1 MARGLSAGEI
11 SALAENYNIVE
22 DLVEMYLFEGATAR
36 SFYYT
41 TGPYP
46 ATVTTSTSGS
56 SQTYTPRSFIAN
68 IGNVTE
74 SYDPGPLTVSFV
86 FQRLYVNATDDFMP
100 QYLENNFL
108 NRRIAW
114 HKLFRNTTT
123 YAPDTTNGKL
133 LVFDGVIS
141 SLVIEDSLE
150 SKTYSISA
158 VGAFADYDRVR
169 GRTTADIF
177 GALQGQKIYWGSL
190 TG

>member
-1 MARGLSAGEI
+1 MTRGLTAGEI
-11 SALAENYNIVE
+11 ASLDQTYSIVD
-22 DLVEMYLFEGATAR
+22 DLVELYLFEGATQR
-36 SFYYT
+36 FFYYT
-41 TGPYP
+41 TGSYP

-56 SQTYTPRSFIAN
+56 SQTYTTRSFIASVS
-68 IGNVTE
+68 NVTE
-74 SYDPGPLTVSFV
+74 TYEPGPLTVSFV
-86 FQRLYVNATDDFMP
+86 FERVYAGTGEDLMP
-100 QYLENNFL
+100 TYLENNFL
-108 NRRIAW
+108 NRRICW

-123 YAPDTTNGKL
+123 YAPDTTNGLL

-150 SKTYSISA
+150 TKRYTINA

-177 GALQGQKIYWGSL
+177 GALQGQRLYWGSI

>member
-1 MARGLSAGEI
+1 MSRGLSAGEI
-11 SALAENYNIVE
+11 AALGTNYSIVE
-22 DLVEMYLFEGATAR
+22 DLVEIYLYEGATAR
-36 SFYYT
+36 FSYYT

-68 IGNVTE
+68 IGNISE
-74 SYDPGPLTVSFV
+74 SYEPGPLTVSFV
-86 FQRLYVNATDDFMP
+86 FQRLYVNATDDYMP

-108 NRRIAW
+108 NRRICW
-114 HKLFRNTTT
+114 HKLFRNTSN
-123 YAPDTTNGKL
+123 YSPDTTNGLL

-141 SLVIEDSLE
+141 SLIIEDSLD
-150 SKTYSISA
+150 SKTYTVSA
-158 VGAFADYDRVR
+158 VGAFADYTRVR